1 MPEGVPRVVV
11 VGGGITGLAAA
22 RRLDQHGAV
31 DVVLLEASDRVGGKI
46 RTLEMGGAPVEAGP
60 DWFLTTN
67 PAALD
72 LCRDLGLIDD
82 LVRPAETG
90 AHIWTRGRLV
100 PFPTGFVR
108 GVPASPP
115 ALLRCRNLSVAA
127 RMRGLADLVLP
138 GPLSGPDVSVGE
150 LIRRRFGSRLLELV
164 VDPMLAASRS
174 GRAAE
179 LGLAAATPEID
190 AAARS
195 SRSVMRGLASMGE
208 QPRTHPF
215 VGLSGGMRQLV
226 DRLVA
231 SFERTTIRCNESV
244 QAIRHVG
251 RYEITT
257 AGETIPADAVVVAL
271 PAYAARRVLKH
282 LDGALADGLG
292 GIRYSSAAVVT
303 FLFPA
308 GSVPPRPGASG
319 WLVPS
324 SEKGLLT
331 AGAWYSRKWAHARPT
346 GGGEVLRCFAGR
358 SEDDPALSL
367 SDSELSA
374 RLAAEVAT
382 VTGATEPAIDT
393 RVTRWRGALPLYSV
407 GHLDVVEEIETA
419 AARHAGLE
427 LAGAGFRGS
436 GLPDCIS
443 QGQAAARRVLD
454 TLANSPH

>member
-1 MPEGVPRVVV
+1 MPEGTPRVVV

-46 RTLEMGGAPVEAGP
+46 RTLDMDGAPVEAGP
-60 DWFLTTN
+60 DWFATTN

-72 LCRDLGLIDD
+72 LCRELGLIDD
-82 LVRPAETG
+82 LVRPAVAG

-108 GVPASPP
+108 GVPASPL
-115 ALLRCRNLSVAA
+115 ALLKCRSLSPAA
-127 RMRGLADLVLP
+127 RLRGLADLVLP

-150 LIRRRFGSRLLELV
+150 LIRRRFGSRVLEQI

-174 GRAAE
+174 GRTAE
-179 LGLAAATPEID
+179 LGLAAAAPEID

-195 SRSVMRGLASMGE
+195 SRSVMRGLASMGD
-208 QPRTHPF
+208 QPRIHPF

-226 DRLVA
+226 DRLTA
-231 SFERTTIRCNESV
+231 SLKRTTIRCNEPV
-244 QAIRHVG
+244 QAIRDLGH
-251 RYEITT
+251 YEVATRS
-257 AGETIPADAVVVAL
+257 ETMPADAVVVAL
-271 PAYAARRVLKH
+271 PANSARPVLKH
-282 LDGALADGLG
+282 LDGALADELAR
-292 GIRYSSAAVVT
+292 IRYSSAAVVS

-324 SEKGLLT
+324 SENGLLI
-331 AGAWYSRKWAHARPT
+331 AGAWYSRKWTHARPK

-374 RLAAEVAT
+374 RLAAEIAT
-382 VTGATEPAIDT
+382 VTGATEPPIDT
-393 RVTRWRGALPLYSV
+393 RVTRWGGALPLYSV
-407 GHLDVVEEIETA
+407 GHLDVVRKIDTA
-419 AARHAGLE
+419 AARHHGLE
-427 LAGAGFRGS
+427 LAGAGYRGS

-443 QGQAAARRVLD
+443 QGQAAARRVLNA
-454 TLANSPH
+454 LGNSEH